1 MTSVAVLDAYL
12 AALRVRTGL
21 PIAPCVACPGFA
33 RGGAALCADCLRAVD
48 TAHDPHGRRGEHDQR
63 GEACGC
69 EPCARAERV
78 VRALVDAAARGET
91 R

>member
-12 AALRVRTGL
+12 AALRVRSDL

-33 RGGAALCADCLRAVD
+33 RGGEALCAACLRAVSD
-48 TAHDPHGRRGEHDQR
+48 AHDQR
-63 GEACGC
+63 GEVCRC
-69 EPCARAERV
+69 EDCARAERV
-78 VRALVDAAARGET
+78 VRALVDAAARGDRNGET